1 MFLNFIIMT
10 LSKKAINWYTDTTSS
25 STALVPTGMIIP
37 KD

>member
-10 LSKKAINWYTDTTSS
+10 LSKKAINWYADTTSS